1 MEDKPSIREERMKAG
16 VEADKPGA
24 KAWMEAA
31 EAGMEAAEAG
41 VEATAKTSMKP
52 AEAPMESQGWVRR
65 ASAIANATDAAP
77 MAFNM
82 DLRIGAPLRNPHG
95 AAPSPSE
102 RRRSARLTDTTPG
115 GGGFFDHNLMMRR
128 ALTGCR
134 YRRFRV
140 GAGLRNG

>member
-31 EAGMEAAEAG
+31 EAGMEAPKPGWKPPPKPPWKAKDG
-41 VEATAKTSMKP
+41 FVE
-52 AEAPMESQGWVRR
+52 Q
-65 ASAIANATDAAP
+65 SAIANATDVVP
-77 MAFNM
+77 MTFNM
-82 DLRIGAPLRNPHG
+82 DLRIVAPLQNPHG

-128 ALTGCR
+128 ALTGCG